1 MSDTTPSDERDVR
14 SLEPPVTG
22 SSDQATGDEGDKP
35 AIERSPT
42 PEQRAA
48 IEASAHDVLLEAGA
62 GSGKTGVMVERY
74 TRLVVDQGVSPDA
87 VLAFTFTDKAA
98 AELRARVRAELSRR
112 AAGKGAAA
120 VRAAGL
126 LSTMGGAWITTIH
139 GFCNRVLAAHPVAAG
154 VDPGFRVL
162 DQPEAERAAREAFD
176 AALTEFLAG
185 ADPAREETVAAYDLE
200 GLRGVVVAT
209 HDELRSRGVAE
220 PALPDPP
227 RVDPAEAIATAIEV
241 AGECL
246 EELKEGDAKR
256 LPLEEAIARLT
267 QPGPP
272 PPLTELE
279 ALRPG
284 GTAKALAPFRD
295 AIDAAIARTA
305 EAGDGGVAYQHIAAL
320 LRLYT
325 DAFEDAKARRA
336 GIDFEDLQ
344 ILAARLLERAE
355 IGQAYRGRFSHL
367 LVDEFQ
373 DTNRLQLRLI
383 EALQGPK
390 SQLVVVGDELQSIY
404 SFRHADL
411 EVFRRRREQIDAAPD
426 AELMRLSGNF
436 RSRPE
441 VIAAVN
447 LLGTTLLG
455 AAYRP
460 LTVGAPP
467 SSPAPRGPGPAVE
480 LHLTSRDGWDA
491 EGIDLEPA
499 IDGRTPL
506 NCLAEARTLAAR
518 LRELHEAGVERGSMV
533 VLLRAF
539 THLDAY
545 EDSLARAG
553 LRPYVVGGRG
563 YWSQQQVADV
573 CALLAAIANPLD
585 DEALFGAL
593 ASPACAVAPDTL
605 WLLRAAA
612 GRRRHVWPALEALA
626 LEEGADLGRRRDR
639 AVSTPAGPGSD
650 RDGDQADP
658 PSAGVSDPG
667 ADGGRP
673 DAASERLAAPER
685 LADIP
690 AEERRLLTEFAT
702 GLVGLRARAP
712 RLSLAGLVE
721 AAVTETGYDLATLL
735 QPSGESRLANVRKLS
750 RLAAAYESREGRDLR
765 GLLDFLAARAETD
778 TEAQAATA
786 AEGHDGVRIMTVHNA
801 KGLEFEVV
809 AVPDLARG
817 LLSGGRRPVLALGR
831 EQPPKVG
838 LQWRRLGRASVNL
851 YDYGDL
857 IEAGESRDSEEGLR
871 LFHVAATRARE
882 RLILSGV
889 VKPEPARE
897 LKPGAAVIE
906 RIVGAFDL
914 DRPKP
919 EAGSGDEEDPSLTN
933 SVEVRSGSSSSPLPD
948 RAAAVDT
955 QPSLDAEVPVPPA
968 SARPGLDEAF
978 PASFIAVH
986 ANVPSPERAAELRDL
1001 RLDAAAER
1009 ALGTGTPPLVER
1021 KPPIVPSRPL
1031 SYTAISAFEECAYR
1045 FYMERVL
1052 GLPSA
1057 APAASPGRVRSNGRI
1072 AAESAN
1078 SAGGSAMVGAGDEGP
1093 SAREERSARGAAV
1106 HALLEWSLVNEWSE
1120 PTTELARRHA
1130 LAAGLDLGV
1139 AEAEELLGPVR
1150 DWLGSPLRAEIA
1162 AATRVRAEVPILLS
1176 AGSTVLR
1183 GSIDLLVERDG
1194 LPPLVVDYKT
1204 DRLRGDDPATRAA
1217 HYEVQRS
1224 IYALAAKESLG
1235 ATEVEVA
1242 YVFLEHADSPVR
1254 TVLTESDMTAGR
1266 SRIEAAVA
1274 SISAGNFEPAPEPE
1288 RTWDL
1293 CRGCP
1298 AVGRLCS
1305 GPGEAD

>member
-1 MSDTTPSDERDVR
+1 MSDAPAETLP
-14 SLEPPVTG
+14 EPAV
-22 SSDQATGDEGDKP
+22 
-35 AIERSPT
+35 ERSPT

-48 IEASAHDVLLEAGA
+48 IEARAHNVLLEAGA

-74 TRLVVDQGVSPDA
+74 VRLVVDEGVSPDA

-98 AELRARVRAELSRR
+98 AELRARVRAELARR
-112 AAGKGAAA
+112 AAAGTNAAA
-120 VRAAGL
+120 VRAAAL
-126 LSTMGGAWITTIH
+126 LATIGGAWITTIH

-176 AALTEFLAG
+176 AALVDFLAG
-185 ADPAREETVAAYDLE
+185 GDPAREETVAAYDLE
-200 GLRGVVVAT
+200 GLRALTVAV

-227 RVDPAEAIATAIEV
+227 VGDPAEAIAYAIEQ

-246 EELKEGDAKR
+246 EELKEGDGKR
-256 LPLEEAIARLT
+256 LALEEAIARLT
-267 QPGPP
+267 APGSPP
-272 PPLTELE
+272 SLSELE

-284 GTAKALAPFRD
+284 GTARALGPFRD
-295 AIDAAIARTA
+295 AMDEAIARVA
-305 EAGDGGVAYQHIAAL
+305 EAGAGGVAYDHLAEL

-325 DAFEDAKARRA
+325 AGFEAAKERRA

-383 EALQGPK
+383 EALQGPRT
-390 SQLVVVGDELQSIY
+390 QLVVVGDELQSIY

-411 EVFRRRREQIDAAPD
+411 EVFRRRREQIDADPG

-441 VIAAVN
+441 VIGAVN
-447 LLGTTLLG
+447 LFGATLLG
-455 AAYRP
+455 GAYRP
-460 LTVGAPP
+460 LRVGAPP
-467 SSPAPRGPGPAVE
+467 SSPTPRGTGPAVE
-480 LHLTSRDGWDA
+480 LHLTARDGWD
-491 EGIDLEPA
+491 EDEIDLEPA

-506 NCLAEARTLAAR
+506 NCLAEARALAAR

-533 VLLRAF
+533 LLLRAF

-573 CALLAAIANPLD
+573 CALLATIANPLD

-626 LEEGADLGRRRDR
+626 L
-639 AVSTPAGPGSD
+639 
-650 RDGDQADP
+650 DGEA
-658 PSAGVSDPG
+658 
-667 ADGGRP
+667 
-673 DAASERLAAPER
+673 ELAAPER
-685 LADIP
+685 LEEIP
-690 AEERRLLTEFAT
+690 VGERALLTEFAT
-702 GLVGLRARAP
+702 RLVGLRARAP

-735 QPSGESRLANVRKLS
+735 RPAGEARLANVRKLS
-750 RLAAAYESREGRDLR
+750 RLAAAYEEREGRDLR

-831 EQPPKVG
+831 EQPPRVG
-838 LQWRRLGRASVNL
+838 LQWRRLGRRAVNL
-851 YDYGDL
+851 YDYGEL
-857 IEAGESRDSEEGLR
+857 IEAGEARDAEEGLR

-889 VKPEPARE
+889 VKPEPPRE
-897 LKPGAAVIE
+897 MKPGTAVIE
-906 RIVGAFDL
+906 RLVEAFGVPRGEAEEASSDGDGTGAPGSPSDGVDVHGDGAEASVGPAASRGND
-914 DRPKP
+914 
-919 EAGSGDEEDPSLTN
+919 
-933 SVEVRSGSSSSPLPD
+933 SVI
-948 RAAAVDT
+948 
-955 QPSLDAEVPVPPA
+955 PVPAPEP
-968 SARPGLDEAF
+968 RPGLDQTFAPSE
-978 PASFIAVH
+978 IAVRL
-986 ANVPSPERAAELRDL
+986 NLPSPARAAELRDL
-1001 RLDAAAER
+1001 RLDAAADR
-1009 ALGTGTPPLVER
+1009 PLGSGTPPLVER
-1021 KPPIVPSRPL
+1021 RPPIVPSRPL

-1052 GLPSA
+1052 SLPAA
-1057 APAASPGRVRSNGRI
+1057 APASSTRNSPDGPV
-1072 AAESAN
+1072 A
-1078 SAGGSAMVGAGDEGP
+1078 GAGDEGP
-1093 SAREERSARGAAV
+1093 SAREERSASGAAV
-1106 HALLEWSLVNEWSE
+1106 HALLEWSQANAWRE
-1120 PTTELARRHA
+1120 PTAELARRHA
-1130 LAAGLDLGV
+1130 LAAGLDLDRAGRGSAARV
-1139 AEAEELLGPVR
+1139 AASDAGRPTSDAPAEELLGPVR
-1150 DWLGSPLRAEIA
+1150 EWLGSPLRAEIA
-1162 AATRVRAEVPILLS
+1162 AADRVRAEVPILLG
-1176 AGSTVLR
+1176 AGGTVLR
-1183 GSIDLLVERDG
+1183 GSIDLLVERAG
-1194 LPPLVVDYKT
+1194 APPLVVDYKT
-1204 DRLRGDDPATRAA
+1204 DRLRGEDPAARAD

-1224 IYALAAKESLG
+1224 IYALAAAESLG

-1242 YVFLEHADSPVR
+1242 YVFLERADAPTR
-1254 TVLTESDMTAGR
+1254 TILTETDMDAGR
-1266 SRIEAAVA
+1266 ARIEAAITE
-1274 SISAGNFEPAPEPE
+1274 ISAGNFSPAPEPE

-1298 AVGRLCS
+1298 ALGRLCS
-1305 GPGEAD
+1305 GPPPDTV

>member
-1 MSDTTPSDERDVR
+1 MSETTPSEGVERDVR
-14 SLEPPVTG
+14 SLEPVIGG
-22 SSDQATGDEGDKP
+22 SSDQATDAAP
-35 AIERSPT
+35 AEPAVERSPT

-48 IEASAHDVLLEAGA
+48 IEARAHDVLLEAGA

-74 TRLVVDQGVSPDA
+74 TRLVVDQGISPDA

-112 AAGKGAAA
+112 AAGTGAAA

-220 PALPDPP
+220 PVLPDPP
-227 RVDPAEAIATAIEV
+227 QVDPAEAIATAIEV

-284 GTAKALAPFRD
+284 GTAKALAPVRD

-305 EAGDGGVAYQHIAAL
+305 EAGDGGVAYLHIAAL

-447 LLGTTLLG
+447 LLGATLLG

-460 LTVGAPP
+460 LTVGAPS

-480 LHLTSRDGWDA
+480 LHLTSRDGWDGD
-491 EGIDLEPA
+491 GIDLEPA

-518 LRELHEAGVERGSMV
+518 LRELHESGVERGAMV

-639 AVSTPAGPGSD
+639 APSTPEAA
-650 RDGDQADP
+650 ADP
-658 PSAGVSDPG
+658 
-667 ADGGRP
+667 GGGGDRP
-673 DAASERLAAPER
+673 DPASERLAEPER

-690 AEERRLLTEFAT
+690 AEERALLTEFAT

-817 LLSGGRRPVLALGR
+817 LLSGGRRPVMALGR
-831 EQPPKVG
+831 EQPPRVG

-914 DRPKP
+914 DRPKV
-919 EAGSGDEEDPSLTN
+919 ETGSGDEEDPSLTN

-948 RAAAVDT
+948 RAESGAEVES
-955 QPSLDAEVPVPPA
+955 PEVPVPPA
-968 SARPGLDEAF
+968 EARPGLDETF
-978 PASFIAVH
+978 PASLIAVH
-986 ANVPSPERAAELRDL
+986 ANIPSPERAAELRDL

-1009 ALGTGTPPLVER
+1009 SLGTGTPPLVER

-1057 APAASPGRVRSNGRI
+1057 APADRVRSYPQHVGS
-1072 AAESAN
+1072 SAN
-1078 SAGGSAMVGAGDEGP
+1078 SPAAGGSALVGAGDEGP

-1106 HALLEWSLVNEWSE
+1106 HALLEWSLVNDWGE
-1120 PTTELARRHA
+1120 PTVDLARRHA
-1130 LAAGLDLGV
+1130 LAAGLDLGT
-1139 AEAEELLGPVR
+1139 AEAEEILGPVR

-1162 AATRVRAEVPILLS
+1162 AAIRVRAEVPILLS

-1217 HYEVQRS
+1217 RYEVQRS

-1242 YVFLEHADSPVR
+1242 YVFLERADSPVR
-1254 TVLTESDMTAGR
+1254 TVLTEADMAAGR
-1266 SRIEAAVA
+1266 TRIEASVA
-1274 SISAGNFEPAPEPE
+1274 SISAGNFEPAPQTE
-1288 RTWDL
+1288 RSWDL